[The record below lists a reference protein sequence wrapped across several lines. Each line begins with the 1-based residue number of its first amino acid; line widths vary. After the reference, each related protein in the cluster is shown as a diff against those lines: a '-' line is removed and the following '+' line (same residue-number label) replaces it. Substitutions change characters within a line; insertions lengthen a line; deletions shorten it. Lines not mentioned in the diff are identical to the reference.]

1 MARDSTSALPDV
13 APFGAAESPGLGK
26 GEGAAEMRF
35 APACM
40 LFATIVLR
48 PGTVGVPA
56 SSAQDGLARALDS
69 ILSRSIRSDLG
80 FVASDELEGRD
91 SPSRG
96 LRVAALFLA
105 ARLERLGF
113 TPAGMEGFLQPYEVS
128 EEWPGADSRAEFCF
142 EGEPWTTL
150 AFGEDYSFSEDDF
163 QSFDHA
169 GELIAVGDLTEIPAV
184 DLAGRWALATADGSR
199 GRSRGNEL
207 RERRALGLVLAQ
219 GEREYGVGSPPY
231 AGRGLHVIRESPA
244 LPIVLLTRSGTEKI
258 LPGGTPSPGELLGM
272 RFHERRAP
280 RPSGRLDNV
289 AGLWPGRHP
298 ERACE
303 VLLVSVHY
311 DHLGRKGDTVFPG
324 ANDNGSGTCALLAV
338 AEALAI
344 LGPLE
349 RSVLLLWVSGEEQG
363 LRGSLAWTMAP
374 RLPEGMHVV
383 AAINVDGIG
392 RGAIDE
398 LRATPSPAHPAYGP
412 LAIAAGEAASREGFE
427 KLASADASWTRS
439 DHWNY
444 HERLGVP
451 VVAFLEAA
459 VSPDYHTPEDTP
471 DKVDCDRVRRVAR
484 TVVRLLH
491 ALQSARLGS

>member
-1 MARDSTSALPDV
+1 MSPAR
-13 APFGAAESPGLGK
+13 
-26 GEGAAEMRF
+26 
-35 APACM
+35 ACM
-40 LFATIVLR
+40 LLATILLR
-48 PGTVGVPA
+48 PGATGVPA
-56 SSAQDGLARALDS
+56 SSVQDGLARALDS
-69 ILSRSIRSDLG
+69 IQSRSIRSDLG

-105 ARLERLGF
+105 ARLQRLGF
-113 TPAGMEGFLQPYEVS
+113 TPAGTEGFLQRYEVS

-150 AFGEDYSFSEDDF
+150 AFGEDYSFAEDDF

-169 GELIAVGDLTEIPAV
+169 GELLAVGDLAEIPAV
-184 DLAGRWALATADGSR
+184 DLAGRWALAIADGSR
-199 GRSRGNEL
+199 GRSCASEL

-219 GEREYGVGSPPY
+219 GEREDGVGSSPY

-244 LPIVLLTRSGTEKI
+244 LPIVFLTRSGTEKV

-280 RPSGRLDNV
+280 RPSARGRLENV

-298 ERACE
+298 ERARE

-311 DHLGRKGDTVFPG
+311 DHLGRQGETVFPG
-324 ANDNGSGTCALLAV
+324 ANDNGSGICALLAV
-338 AEALAI
+338 AEALTI

-349 RSVLLLWVSGEEQG
+349 RSVLLLWVSGEERG

-374 RLPEGMHVV
+374 GLAEGSQVV

-392 RGAIDE
+392 RGAVDE
-398 LRATPSPAHPAYGP
+398 LRATPSPAHPAFGP
-412 LAIAAGEAASREGFE
+412 LAIAAREAAAREGFE

-491 ALQSARLGS
+491 ALQTARLGS